1 MYRGRSKT
9 AGEKELMSKLTV
21 HRARESIAE
30 GYSGESLGR
39 WRQAMNGLDT
49 DPGRKAQRSTGLD

>member
-1 MYRGRSKT
+1 MSGIGDFYDRVFNSSAHSARG
-9 AGEKELMSKLTV
+9 EYV
-21 HRARESIAE
+21 AE